1 MFHPASTSIV
11 SSDPRTLKWC
21 IAPDSHGPSVQPNG
35 EKHVVATYVINRKY
49 EPVLAEC
56 NDFVN
61 FRRARLS
68 PLEACAGAS
77 KRGWWHKVRSSA
89 LDASRHWPGSR
100 LSSRMAPIAT
110 RIKRSVGWPTAAVMR
125 LTCLFFPS
133 WITTSSHA
141 VGTLRRT
148 LIGTGRSHNS
158 GSCLSRRTWAGL
170 CESPSASR
178 RGAIGSTLL
187 PLERAQPGPNTP
199 WVVCAAD
206 Q

>member
-1 MFHPASTSIV
+1 MV
-11 SSDPRTLKWC
+11 
-21 IAPDSHGPSVQPNG
+21 PSVQPNG
-35 EKHVVATYVINRKY
+35 EKHVVATYVVNRKY
-49 EPVLAEC
+49 EPVLAQC

-61 FRRARLS
+61 FAELGYRR
-68 PLEACAGAS
+68 LEACAGAS
-77 KRGWWHKVRSSA
+77 RRGWWHKIRSSA
-89 LDASRHWPGSR
+89 LDASRHWPGCR

-170 CESPSASR
+170 VRIPLSITPRRNWFNAPSAGTRSTWAQYNLGR
-178 RGAIGSTLL
+178 LCRGAVM
-187 PLERAQPGPNTP
+187 P
-199 WVVCAAD
+199 
-206 Q
+206 